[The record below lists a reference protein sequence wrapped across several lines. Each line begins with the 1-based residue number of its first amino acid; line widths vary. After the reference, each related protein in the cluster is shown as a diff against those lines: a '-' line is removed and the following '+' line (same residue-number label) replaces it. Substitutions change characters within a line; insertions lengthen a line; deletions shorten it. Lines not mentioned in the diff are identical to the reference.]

1 MTAPAAATATAVK
14 QEDVIRELPI
24 TPMVK
29 SVVADHPFEQ
39 RQQQTIM
46 PSERDLEQMM
56 QIAEK
61 LAASGFLPTRL
72 NTAGK
77 VLATIMTGRELG
89 LPPMLSTRSIRIMK
103 DTGLPI
109 ISADVLLGAFKRMG
123 GRGTF
128 TVLTDTN
135 ATLELR
141 HPNGDTHTE
150 TFSIEDARRAGL
162 LAKSGGTDDAGKRL
176 DNNWQKYPKAMLRS
190 RCITAGLKSV
200 GWEPAAGMYDADEAE
215 EIAAS
220 NGAAPTIVAKV
231 SASGTVEASDAEP
244 APVKPPVIA
253 IRGVPIDAVDEAGK
267 YKHSVKALEAS
278 MKWAGEIIEK
288 SKEGPE
294 IDRMERFIAACESE
308 IKRRATELNAT
319 ETSIASIENHSG
331 AEQVAMLDEVQR
343 RREEGT

>member
-1 MTAPAAATATAVK
+1 MTAPAATATAEK
-14 QEDVIRELPI
+14 EGSTIRELPI

-29 SVVADHPFEQ
+29 SVPDRAEHPFEQ
-39 RQQQTIM
+39 RQQTLM

-61 LAASGFLPTRL
+61 LATSGFLPARL

-128 TVLTDTN
+128 TVLTDHA

-141 HPNGDTHTE
+141 HPNGDTHVESFT
-150 TFSIEDARRAGL
+150 IADATRAGL
-162 LAKSGGTDDAGKRL
+162 LAKSGGTDDSGKRL

-215 EIAAS
+215 EIAAA
-220 NGAAPTIVAKV
+220 NGAAPTIRATVD
-231 SASGTVEASDAEP
+231 ASGAVQAADAEQP
-244 APVKPPVIA
+244 APKPPVIA
-253 IRGVPIDAVDEAGK
+253 IRGIPIDAVDEDGK
-267 YKHSVKALEAS
+267 YKHSAKALEAS

-288 SKEGPE
+288 SKDGGE
-294 IDRMERFIAACESE
+294 IERMERFIAACAGE
-308 IKRRATELNAT
+308 IKRR
-319 ETSIASIENHSG
+319 ETPAVVESDLSPI
-331 AEQVAMLDEVQR
+331 
-343 RREEGT
+343 EEGGPTTA